1 MSQLWTE
8 IIKEHKSKNITKNQ
22 RESFIEIC
30 DKDAS
35 TLNDELEIDEKILN
49 DGDDNLP
56 ILNKTQ

>member
-8 IIKEHKSKNITKNQ
+8 IIKEHKSKDITKKQ

-35 TLNDELEIDEKILN
+35 TLNDKLDN
-49 DGDDNLP
+49 GDNNLP
-56 ILNKTQ
+56 ILNEIQ